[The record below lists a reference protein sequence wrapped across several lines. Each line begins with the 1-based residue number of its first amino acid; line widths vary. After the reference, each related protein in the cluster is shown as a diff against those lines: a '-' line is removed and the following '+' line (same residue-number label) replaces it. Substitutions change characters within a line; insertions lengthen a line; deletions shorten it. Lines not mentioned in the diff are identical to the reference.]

1 MSPGV
6 RPVAGTVISFPKR
19 GVYRALAEI
28 DRITELA
35 SDTEV
40 LLSLSENDNL
50 DLSGLLDLLEQSS
63 KSLGEIGAILLKEQD
78 REQMEAVLSSLDG
91 LIKQTRERVRKL
103 RGLTCP
109 DN

>member
-1 MSPGV
+1 MLDQPDE
-6 RPVAGTVISFPKR
+6 RRQHCFH
-19 GVYRALAEI
+19 L
-28 DRITELA
+28 LL
-35 SDTEV
+35 V
-40 LLSLSENDNL
+40 LV
-50 DLSGLLDLLEQSS
+50 LEQSS

-109 DN
+109 VN